1 MDRLIISHKFIGDLQ
16 QALKIASTSDCSE
29 RLAYTGMDICE
40 ESSLQYD
47 VCAGPLSRN
56 IGMAASHPRKREIL
70 SNWDVLIIPGLFAQ
84 PVYSEILFAVNK
96 KLEASQSI
104 SGK

>member
-1 MDRLIISHKFIGDLQ
+1 
-16 QALKIASTSDCSE
+16 
-29 RLAYTGMDICE
+29 
-40 ESSLQYD
+40 
-47 VCAGPLSRN
+47 
-56 IGMAASHPRKREIL
+56 MAASHPRKREIL